1 MSPRDTGSSFF
12 HKGKVWHPD
21 MGSAVVSSSGYHQIV
36 LDGYSDTKHTP
47 TGKSI
52 DSVPFTSGGYRWVL
66 KYYPNG
72 SCPETADFISILV
85 SLDQEILRPMKVL
98 LKFSSKLQY
107 FSLNQ
112 VVPTPLAEARTSV
125 FSSGRMV
132 LGFDKLIKRIDFEKS
147 RLMGNNHI
155 TIQCDINVVADT
167 SVPTPL
173 LEEVPPSDIRQH
185 IADLLLSK
193 EGADVTFQV
202 GGEKFT
208 AHRCILAARSAVFK
222 AELFGSMKEGG
233 TAYVIQIIDMESKVF
248 GAMLSFIYTD
258 SLPKMETYSMDEG
271 EVEEGKG
278 EESMWLQSLLVAAD
292 RYDILRMKLICEN
305 KLRECIDVTTVS
317 GILTLAEQHNCPG
330 LKEACLEF
338 LKIPTNL
345 EKVLM
350 ADGLDHIVQ
359 TCPSRVKE
367 LLSKFAS

>member
-12 HKGKVWHPD
+12 RKGKVWHPD

-36 LDGYSDTKHTP
+36 LDGYSDTEHTP

-52 DSVPFTSGGYRWVL
+52 DSVPFTIGGYRWVL
-66 KYYPNG
+66 NG
-72 SCPETADFISILV
+72 H
-85 SLDQEILRPMKVL
+85 
-98 LKFSSKLQY
+98 
-107 FSLNQ
+107 
-112 VVPTPLAEARTSV
+112 
-125 FSSGRMV
+125 MV

-167 SVPTPL
+167 GVPAPL

-193 EGADVTFQV
+193 EGADVTFQ
-202 GGEKFT
+202 
-208 AHRCILAARSAVFK
+208 

-233 TAYVIQIIDMESKVF
+233 TAYVIQIIDMEAKMF

-258 SLPKMETYSMDEG
+258 SLPKMETDSMDKG
-271 EVEEGKG
+271 EVSEGKG
-278 EESMWLQSLLVAAD
+278 EESMWLQSLVVAAD

-305 KLRECIDVTTVS
+305 KLRECIDVSTVS
-317 GILTLAEQHNCPG
+317 GILTLAEQHDCPG

-350 ADGLDHIVQ
+350 ADGLDHIVR
-359 TCPSRVKE
+359 TCPSLVKE